1 MNIRLAKKKDIPKIK
16 LYADELVKE
25 HSDNV
30 ENVFRNTLD
39 LSTQSIEEFIDSEDY
54 LIIVAVN
61 NLDEAV
67 GFYLTEILLIKDDV
81 KLSDSKIAYLSM
93 VYVDKDYRKYKLG
106 QALLDY
112 AVNNA
117 LDLKSE
123 GIVDRI
129 EFRIWDYNY
138 KCINLMNKYNINKLY
153 SVYSLE

>member
-1 MNIRLAKKKDIPKIK
+1 MNIRLAKKKDIQKIK

-54 LIIVAVN
+54 LIIVATN

-81 KLSDSKIAYLSM
+81 KLCDSKIAYLSM

-117 LDLKSE
+117 LDLKNE